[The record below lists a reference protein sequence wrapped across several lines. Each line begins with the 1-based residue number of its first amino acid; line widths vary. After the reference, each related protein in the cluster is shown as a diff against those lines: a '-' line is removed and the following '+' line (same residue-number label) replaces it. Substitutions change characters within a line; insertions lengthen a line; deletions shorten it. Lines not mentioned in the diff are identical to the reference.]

1 MKGSKLTACLLALI
15 LALALALGSCV
26 GRSSPMPAST
36 VAPMPSPSLRTV
48 VAKPSATPSPT
59 LAIPTRSEPTRGV
72 PTATPTYTVTPTGAP
87 TSVPATPT
95 PTLPPTATA
104 TGSASGAP
112 ISISSFTSSP
122 AEILPGEAVTLT
134 WHSTGEW
141 ATIYS
146 LDGDGRMSEPW
157 FKVGPSGTLVVE
169 TKSYLRN
176 SAGFVL
182 FAGTGEES
190 VAATAS
196 VRITCPDEWFFP
208 DPPSDC
214 PLPPH
219 TTTIVAE
226 HFQHGLMLW
235 LKASNERR
243 PFDQVLILF
252 DDDVF
257 SPRWQTVSDEW
268 SEGMPES
275 DPDIVAPGGCH
286 QPIRGFGLVWRE
298 EQDVR
303 DRLGWATDE
312 EFLIGEGSFQCAYGK
327 YGRCYITGPSHE
339 VYVLEP
345 ERSGW
350 FVWTGPT
357 PTP

>member
-1 MKGSKLTACLLALI
+1 LKGSKLPACLLALI
-15 LALALALGSCV
+15 LTMAPALGSCV
-26 GRSSPMPAST
+26 GRSSPAPAST
-36 VAPMPSPSLRTV
+36 VVPT
-48 VAKPSATPSPT
+48 PT
-59 LAIPTRSEPTRGV
+59 LAIPTRSEPTRGA
-72 PTATPTYTVTPTGAP
+72 PTATPTYTATPTGAP
-87 TSVPATPT
+87 TGAPATPT
-95 PTLPPTATA
+95 PTLPPSAAPTAAA
-104 TGSASGAP
+104 TGSASGAH

-134 WHSTGEW
+134 WQTTGEW

-146 LDGDGRMSEPW
+146 LDGAGRLSAPW
-157 FKVGPSGTLVVE
+157 FEVAPSGTLVVA
-169 TKSYLRN
+169 TKDYLRN

-182 FAGTGEES
+182 FAVTGEES
-190 VAATAS
+190 VGATTS

-214 PLPPH
+214 PLPPQN
-219 TTTIVAE
+219 TTIVAE

-235 LKASNERR
+235 LQASGERH
-243 PFDQVLILF
+243 PFNQVLILY

-257 SPRWQTVSDEW
+257 SPRWQTVTDEW

-275 DPDIVAPGGCH
+275 DPNILAPQEYH

-298 EQDVR
+298 EQGVR

-312 EFLIGEGSFQCAYGK
+312 EFLVGEGFIQYAYGK
-327 YGRCYITGPSHE
+327 YGRCYVTGPNHA

-345 ERSGW
+345 ERSAW
-350 FVWTGPT
+350 FVWAGPIPT
-357 PTP
+357 P

>member
-1 MKGSKLTACLLALI
+1 MKGSKLPACLLALI

-26 GRSSPMPAST
+26 SRSLPAPAST
-36 VAPMPSPSLRTV
+36 VAPTPSPSPRTV
-48 VAKPSATPSPT
+48 ATTPSATRSPT

-87 TSVPATPT
+87 TSAPATPT

-104 TGSASGAP
+104 PGVP

-134 WHSTGEW
+134 WQTTGEW

-146 LDGDGRMSEPW
+146 LDGDGRMSEPV
-157 FKVGPSGTLVVE
+157 FEVSPSGSLVVE
-169 TKSYLRN
+169 TKGYLRN

-268 SEGMPES
+268 SEEMPES
-275 DPDIVAPGGCH
+275 NPNIVAPGGYH

-298 EQDVR
+298 EQGVR

-312 EFLIGEGSFQCAYGK
+312 EFLVGEGSIQYAYGK
-327 YGRCYITGPSHE
+327 YGRCYVTGPSHE

-345 ERSGW
+345 ERSDW
-350 FVWTGPT
+350 FVWTWPT